1 MIAGLELKSDARVLS
16 SLESSED
23 AGVFLIDESRAIV
36 QTLDF
41 ITPIVDDPF
50 IFGAIAAANS
60 LSDVFAMGGEVLTAM
75 NIISFDSGHF
85 DNDVFREILA
95 GGASKVAESGA
106 ALVGGHSVSGSE
118 LFYGLSVTGVV
129 HPKKFWANNT
139 ASAGELLI
147 LTKPLG
153 SGVLSTALK
162 CGELSDDLRDEMIE
176 QMCTLNLRA
185 MRALRHFDVRA
196 ATDITGFGLL
206 GHMSEMLNENISFE
220 LSLKSVPLMRGVS
233 DKIAQGFVPGGTGAN
248 EGFASVFVEN
258 ASGSNI
264 TALYDAQTSGGLLL
278 SLPSAQAWQA
288 LRALKD
294 AGCEHASI
302 IAEVLPKSKNKPIKI
317 I

>member
-60 LSDVFAMGGEVLTAM
+60 LSDVFAMGGEALTAM

-176 QMCTLNLRA
+176 QMCMLNLRA

-294 AGCEHASI
+294 AGCDHASI

>member
-60 LSDVFAMGGEVLTAM
+60 LSDVFAMGGEALTAM

-118 LFYGLSVTGVV
+118 LFYGLSVTGAV

-176 QMCTLNLRA
+176 QMCMLNLRA

-294 AGCEHASI
+294 AGCDHASI